1 MLVIRAKDGLLSDLE
16 SIFKDVFRNFCR
28 PEGVLPLGSI
38 ILIGST
44 SHVSLLGL
52 SMYAKD
58 YVCVNNNLIAATGNG
73 VPICRLIIVPLSGID
88 NTHAIE
94 QLADLDSW
102 ILSANLSHNIGL
114 LDSRNMLWEV
124 LCTSASNYLEKG
136 PMNQVYYLPLSMTN
150 LRKRRFSAE
159 VLVGHFPV
167 EILVLDS
174 DAEAAIVGG
183 LVHELNYCY
192 CLNLPASPV
201 MCRGNGSPLDELE
214 FKKLIM
220 VGG

>member
-1 MLVIRAKDGLLSDLE
+1 
-16 SIFKDVFRNFCR
+16 
-28 PEGVLPLGSI
+28 
-38 ILIGST
+38 
-44 SHVSLLGL
+44 
-52 SMYAKD
+52 
-58 YVCVNNNLIAATGNG
+58 
-73 VPICRLIIVPLSGID
+73 
-88 NTHAIE
+88 
-94 QLADLDSW
+94 
-102 ILSANLSHNIGL
+102 
-114 LDSRNMLWEV
+114 
-124 LCTSASNYLEKG
+124 
-136 PMNQVYYLPLSMTN
+136 MTN

-201 MCRGNGSPLDELE
+201 MCRGNGLPLDELE

-220 VGG
+220 VGR